1 MQCAIFTT
9 IYPSKID
16 SLRQN
21 LRQHRKSTALSMLFC
36 STAKVRI
43 PYGVPKAAAFIIDE
57 GCCFFFIF
65 ELFALTM
72 SVIRFKIF

>member
-9 IYPSKID
+9 IYPSKND

-21 LRQHRKSTALSMLFC
+21 LRQHRKSTALSMLFR

-43 PYGVPKAAAFIIDE
+43 PYGVPKRKNPEVVETSGFSLFIN
-57 GCCFFFIF
+57 GLRRFCAVYF
-65 ELFALTM
+65 LT
-72 SVIRFKIF
+72 

>member
-1 MQCAIFTT
+1 MSFRSA
-9 IYPSKID
+9 
-16 SLRQN
+16 
-21 LRQHRKSTALSMLFC
+21 
-36 STAKVRI
+36 AKVRI

-65 ELFALTM
+65 ELFALTV

>member
-21 LRQHRKSTALSMLFC
+21 LRQRRKNIVLSTPFRSA
-36 STAKVRI
+36 AKVRI
-43 PYGVPKAAAFIIDE
+43 PYGVPKRENPEVVETSGFSLFIN
-57 GCCFFFIF
+57 GLRRFCAVYF
-65 ELFALTM
+65 LT
-72 SVIRFKIF
+72 

>member
-21 LRQHRKSTALSMLFC
+21 LRQHRKSTVLSMSFR
-36 STAKVRI
+36 SAAKVRI
-43 PYGVPKAAAFIIDE
+43 PYGVPKRENPEVVETSGFSLFINGFQHFCII
-57 GCCFFFIF
+57 FFS
-65 ELFALTM
+65 T
-72 SVIRFKIF
+72 